1 MIQWTIYIF
10 HSVCGPCWSIV
21 SLDYFRSDGWPKKMS
36 YRRNVVQEP
45 HIHVVIIR
53 IPKET
58 ANVHFAMWKPF
69 YVFKYIS
76 LLILFTAYGIMLNV
90 RFVFFVLFFCR
101 RLGFISHSSV
111 HCNLGFTILETW
123 ECGLRLCIY
132 GNIWLEVHSS
142 CTSH

>member
-1 MIQWTIYIF
+1 
-10 HSVCGPCWSIV
+10 
-21 SLDYFRSDGWPKKMS
+21 MS
-36 YRRNVVQEP
+36 YRRNVVVQEP

-90 RFVFFVLFFCR
+90 RFVFFVFFFADGWVLLVILQCTVIWGLQYWR
-101 RLGFISHSSV
+101 RENADYVYAYMGTFD
-111 HCNLGFTILETW
+111 
-123 ECGLRLCIY
+123 
-132 GNIWLEVHSS
+132 
-142 CTSH
+142 